1 MKNKINSL
9 LAGTVVGSLLIT
21 GAAAAQ
27 PNAMAAITEAEAKQ
41 IALSHAA
48 VNEADAEFI
57 RIRLD
62 NDGEYDVEFHV
73 GIKEYDY
80 EIDSVTGS
88 IRSID
93 YDVEN
98 FGNLNSGSHAGN
110 PFARAGSIPT
120 NAISESEAKAIA
132 LKDAGV
138 AESDVT
144 ILKLEPDYENGRWE
158 YDIEFYTTK
167 SEYDYEIDAISGKIR
182 SADTEIERYTI
193 SNKPKRISLEEAKRI
208 ALAHAGLSEFEVKF
222 TKARLDYDD
231 DVEQFDIDFIA
242 GEFEYDYEIRASD
255 GKILESDAESIY
267 D

>member
-1 MKNKINSL
+1 MKNKLNSL

-21 GAAAAQ
+21 GTAAAQ
-27 PNAMAAITEAEAKQ
+27 SNAITAITEAEAKQ
-41 IALSHAA
+41 IALAHAA
-48 VNEADAEFI
+48 VSEADAEFI

-80 EIDSVTGS
+80 EIDSATGS
-88 IRSID
+88 IRSVD

-98 FGNLNSGSHAGN
+98 FGNLNSRSHPGN
-110 PFARAGSIPT
+110 SFMHSSIPT

-138 AESDVT
+138 SESDVT

-158 YDIEFYTTK
+158 YDIEFYTAE

-193 SNKPKRISLEEAKRI
+193 SNNSVRISLEEAKRI

-231 DVEQFDIDFIA
+231 GIEQFDIDFIA